1 MSNVT
6 NNLHSTDTAWALQQ
20 TMDPTLRYQRN
31 IHRDYNIPPVGRDYN
46 QLVETTKGYPYAKVR
61 Q

>member
-1 MSNVT
+1 M
-6 NNLHSTDTAWALQQ
+6 AWALQQ